1 LTSTVTA
8 LDEKI
13 EIFLREKRKTEDLKE
28 RIVVMHE
35 MVKAKKKQLKE
46 YQEKTQI
53 AEERMKDL

>member
-1 LTSTVTA
+1 
-8 LDEKI
+8 
-13 EIFLREKRKTEDLKE
+13 
-28 RIVVMHE
+28 MHE